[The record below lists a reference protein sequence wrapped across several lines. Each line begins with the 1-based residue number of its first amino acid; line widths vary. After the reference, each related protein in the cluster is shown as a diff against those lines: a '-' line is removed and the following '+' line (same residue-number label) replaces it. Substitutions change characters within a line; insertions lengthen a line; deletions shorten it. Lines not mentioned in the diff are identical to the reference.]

1 MANSRPKPSN
11 EEIRALEG
19 RLEDCILR
27 WGKRKNMEC
36 ENQFR
41 VAGNTVTCKFKTSAS
56 TFCNKTYK
64 LQQSK
69 EGSSWQI
76 SNFTNHINA
85 EHNKTKKVSTASPT
99 TNQNQEESTAISTPN
114 SGNEVSRKRKST
126 TSGITFT
133 QQHPKE
139 DDVNEFDECEELE
152 DEGNDP
158 LDRNVLDEYE
168 QSLLNVISE
177 GQLNDYSSLL
187 EKCVLRNENSPRPHN
202 DPENVIHNSAFVVVT
217 RSNGSQVAFKKR
229 TVVWMCENGVKKQS
243 NDRSKRVTQGHNF
256 LLAKKLIVRVV
267 EKRKIRIGDWCLF
280 ACENNSK
287 KKKSRVMVGHVLS
300 LSLINASKKDSTK
313 PIYDW
318 KEGDKNVGVI
328 CDWFILDNKKQRI
341 SGLLI
346 EQAMFSHGLHPCEYY
361 VCSVPSPTFSVSQ
374 NKSEVRLSNETVV
387 SLQESIKSYSV

>member
-64 LQQSK
+64 LQKSK

-126 TSGITFT
+126 TSGITLF
-133 QQHPKE
+133 
-139 DDVNEFDECEELE
+139 C
-152 DEGNDP
+152 
-158 LDRNVLDEYE
+158 
-168 QSLLNVISE
+168 SLLIQQKLKLTQE
-177 GQLNDYSSLL
+177 LF
-187 EKCVLRNENSPRPHN
+187 H
-202 DPENVIHNSAFVVVT
+202 VT
-217 RSNGSQVAFKKR
+217 TKSQ
-229 TVVWMCENGVKKQS
+229 TI
-243 NDRSKRVTQGHNF
+243 F
-256 LLAKKLIVRVV
+256 LIFEIFCFL
-267 EKRKIRIGDWCLF
+267 
-280 ACENNSK
+280 
-287 KKKSRVMVGHVLS
+287 
-300 LSLINASKKDSTK
+300 
-313 PIYDW
+313 
-318 KEGDKNVGVI
+318 
-328 CDWFILDNKKQRI
+328 
-341 SGLLI
+341 
-346 EQAMFSHGLHPCEYY
+346 
-361 VCSVPSPTFSVSQ
+361 
-374 NKSEVRLSNETVV
+374 
-387 SLQESIKSYSV
+387 